1 MNDDTVLS
9 LENLRKV
16 YPGTVAVEDLTARFE
31 GGKVHAVIGKNGSG
45 KSTTIKMISGAVAP
59 TRGSMRLRGQILQLT
74 SPRDAIDNG
83 IATVYQELS
92 LVPGLTVAENLLL
105 GRLPQTTGPIARID
119 WRETDAQAER
129 MLSRLGIHLDP
140 HTPVKH
146 LSVGQQQLVEI
157 AKAVGSDPD
166 VLILDEPTSALARHE
181 VDQLFQVIR
190 HLRDVGITI
199 LYISHRLQEL
209 PRIADTVS
217 VLRDGEL
224 VGRIG
229 IDEATP
235 ERIVSMMFGEVSLRP
250 RLEPPQTSENIILR
264 VDGLSREGWF
274 EDVTFNIREGEVLG
288 LAGMLGSG
296 RTELLRSVFGADPF
310 QSGTVT
316 MEGQVLHST
325 DPETMKRLGV
335 AFTPENRA
343 TEGLILRHS
352 ILENLTRASMRRTSR
367 RGVRNKAAERGL
379 ADRQVENLDIRLSSL
394 EDPVSTLSGG
404 NQQKVVIGNWLGD
417 RPRLILFDEPS
428 RGIDVN
434 AKQQIFELIW
444 ALSREG
450 IASLFVSTELEEL
463 LAVCDRIIVLRDGRI
478 QISVSPAETSLEQL
492 YTLCME
498 E

>member
-1 MNDDTVLS
+1 
-9 LENLRKV
+9 
-16 YPGTVAVEDLTARFE
+16 
-31 GGKVHAVIGKNGSG
+31 
-45 KSTTIKMISGAVAP
+45 
-59 TRGSMRLRGQILQLT
+59 MRLRGTLLELA
-74 SPRDAIDNG
+74 SPRDAMDNG

-92 LVPGLTVAENLLL
+92 LVPGLSVAENLLL
-105 GRLPQTTGPIARID
+105 GRLPHTQGAVRRID
-119 WRETDAQAER
+119 WRETEARAER
-129 MLSRLGIHLDP
+129 MLSRLGIHLDLNAQ
-140 HTPVKH
+140 VKT
-146 LSVGQQQLVEI
+146 LSVGQQQIVEI

-181 VDQLFQVIR
+181 VEQLFEVVR
-190 HLRDVGITI
+190 NLRETGITI

-224 VGRIG
+224 IGQIG
-229 IDEATP
+229 IEEATP
-235 ERIVSMMFGEVSLRP
+235 ERLVSMMFGEVAHRA
-250 RLEPPQTSENIILR
+250 RTEAPQHSEKKVLR
-264 VDGLSREGWF
+264 VEGLSRSGWF
-274 EDVTFNIREGEVLG
+274 EDVSFSIHEGEILG

-296 RTELLRSVFGADPF
+296 RTELLRSLFGADPF
-310 QSGTVT
+310 QRGTITVGDQLL
-316 MEGQVLHST
+316 EHT
-325 DPETMKRLGV
+325 DPETMKGLGV

-352 ILENLTRASMRRTSR
+352 IQENLTRASMGRTSR
-367 RGVRNKAAERGL
+367 HGVRDKAAERAL
-379 ADRQVENLDIRLSSL
+379 ADEQVGNLDIRLSAL
-394 EDPVSTLSGG
+394 EDRVSTLSGG

-428 RGIDVN
+428 RGIDVH

-463 LAVCDRIIVLRDGRI
+463 LDVCDRIIVLRDGHI
-478 QISVSPAETSLEQL
+478 QASVSPAETSLEQL
-492 YTLCME
+492 YALCME

>member
-1 MNDDTVLS
+1 VNDEAVLS

-16 YPGTVAVEDLTARFE
+16 YPGTVAVENLTVRFE

-59 TRGSMRLRGQILQLT
+59 TRGSMRLRGQLLELA
-74 SPRDAIDNG
+74 SPRDAMDKG

-105 GRLPQTTGPIARID
+105 GRLPHTAGSITRID

-129 MLSRLGIHLDP
+129 MLSRLGIHLDLR
-140 HTPVKH
+140 TPVKH

-190 HLRDVGITI
+190 NLRDVGITI

-229 IDEATP
+229 IEEATP
-235 ERIVSMMFGEVSLRP
+235 DRIVSMMFGEVRHRLRSTA
-250 RLEPPQTSENIILR
+250 PQMSEHIILR
-264 VDGLSREGWF
+264 VDGLSRESWF

-316 MEGQVLHST
+316 MDGQVLHST
-325 DPETMKRLGV
+325 DPEMMKRLGV

-352 ILENLTRASMRRTSR
+352 IQENLTRASMRRTSR
-367 RGVRNKAAERGL
+367 HGLRKKTAERGL
-379 ADRQVENLDIRLSSL
+379 ADRQIENLDIRLSSL
-394 EDPVSTLSGG
+394 EDPVATLSGG

-463 LAVCDRIIVLRDGRI
+463 LDVCDRIIVLRDGRI
-478 QISVSPAETSLEQL
+478 QTSVSPAETSLEQL
-492 YTLCME
+492 YALCME

>member
-1 MNDDTVLS
+1 VNDDEVLS

-16 YPGTVAVEDLTARFE
+16 YPGTVAVKDLTARFE

-45 KSTTIKMISGAVAP
+45 KSTTIKMISGAVPP
-59 TRGSMRLRGQILQLT
+59 THGSMRLRGQLLELT
-74 SPRDAIDNG
+74 SPRDAMDKG

-105 GRLPQTTGPIARID
+105 GRLPHTSGRITRID
-119 WRETDAQAER
+119 WRETEAQANQ
-129 MLSRLGIHLDP
+129 MLSRLGIHLDLQAK
-140 HTPVKH
+140 VKY

-181 VDQLFQVIR
+181 VDQLFDVIR
-190 HLRDVGITI
+190 NLRNAGITI

-229 IDEATP
+229 IEEAIP
-235 ERIVSMMFGEVSLRP
+235 DRIVSMMFGEVTHRARSEAP
-250 RLEPPQTSENIILR
+250 RMSEKTVLR
-264 VDGLSREGWF
+264 VEGLSREDWF
-274 EDVTFNIREGEVLG
+274 ENVTFSVHEGEVLG

-310 QSGTVT
+310 RSGTV
-316 MEGQVLHST
+316 MIGDEVLDHT

-343 TEGLILRHS
+343 TEGLILKHS
-352 ILENLTRASMRRTSR
+352 IQENLTRASMRRTSR
-367 RGVRNKAAERGL
+367 RGVRDKGAELSL
-379 ADRQVENLDIRLSSL
+379 ADLQVENLDIRLSSL
-394 EDPVSTLSGG
+394 GDPVSTLSGG
-404 NQQKVVIGNWLGD
+404 NQQKVVIGNWLANQ
-417 RPRLILFDEPS
+417 PRLILFDEPS

-444 ALSREG
+444 DLSRHG

-463 LAVCDRIIVLRDGRI
+463 LDVCDRIIVLRDGRI
-478 QISVSPAETSLEQL
+478 QASVFPARTSLEQL
-492 YTLCME
+492 YALCME